1 MRQIDDFKK
10 LFRIVFD
17 CDENE
22 DLTRI
27 RRLTDQRWDSLRH
40 VTLIAAIESE
50 MNISLSAKDSESMT
64 SFGAVVLLLD
74 EKGL

>member
-40 VTLIAAIESE
+40 VTLIAVIESE
-50 MNISLSAKDSESMT
+50 MKISLSAKELESMT